1 MENNE
6 LPIKELQAKG
16 LEMLVFFQD
25 FCNEHNLRFFLCG
38 GCCIGAVRHGGF
50 IPWDDDVDVFMLRED
65 YEKLIEIFNAQSQ
78 SQKYFLQVTTNQTLT
93 KNQFATINDS
103 QTTFIKSFQKD
114 LDINHGLVLD
124 IIPLDACP
132 SGFNRKVQK
141 FWALIYSLFVIG
153 QAPKNNGKLIEIIGS
168 FLLFLAPTQKFKNKI
183 WQFAKKQ
190 MSKYSFDSCEFI
202 TELCSG
208 VKYMQNEYPK
218 EIFKSAVLVDFE
230 DIKAPLPIGYDQY
243 LKMAF
248 GDYMSLPKQS
258 ERAAHHELEFIDM
271 DNSYKIY
278 KGKYYYLNGG
288 K

>member
-16 LEMLVFFQD
+16 LEMLVLFQD
-25 FCNEHNLRFFLCG
+25 FCNEHNLKFFLCG

-208 VKYMQNEYPK
+208 VKYMQNEYPR